1 MYLIK
6 SRGSG
11 ANKISIIQESDKD
24 NKQIMLNLDQ
34 LRGDKKVQITSRWSN
49 SHLPQARWSY
59 R

>member
-24 NKQIMLNLDQ
+24 NKQIMLNQDQ
-34 LRGDKKVQITSRWSN
+34 LRGDKKSAN
-49 SHLPQARWSY
+49 N
-59 R
+59 